1 MTTPT
6 SPPTVLRVVE
16 DGGLAAM
23 VGSLRTHA
31 VAAAEVRDPKVLL
44 FIHELLLASIPEL
57 LLDPVSPSSQR
68 IPAVLEVLRREIGT
82 HTERG
87 QGLLRAMSTDESVL
101 LHLYRETLGWGPA
114 QPYLDDERVQEVKI
128 NGTQIMVQ
136 EDGSDFVTVPE
147 HFTDADQPLQ
157 RALLLASRFQVPIN
171 ATTPQGTLPLAHGT
185 RMHVTVPPCTPR
197 GTGLICIRRGRRY
210 AWALDDIYQ
219 RGGFSAEIHALLLLF
234 ARAKCSFIIAGET
247 GCGKTALLESIINSW
262 PGQPHVITIEDN
274 TLEINVRHAAWTRE
288 LVRTNYEPRAFG
300 RAAKE
305 ALRQTPTVVAPGET
319 RGDEAGAILTIAV
332 SGHAILT
339 TLHAKSCQAAIQRF
353 ADCAAMP
360 GAYVYEGR
368 RENALEDACDNI
380 EVVIHIEKMGGRR
393 FISEVVLLDGVVRDG
408 SHVRPRMV
416 PLTEMQV
423 DDDGMLT
430 WPVQAVAE
438 GDVLRWVDGDDRTP
452 VALAQKFRLLKAE
465 RRVRAAPTSRA
476 AVEDA
481 LVRAQQAVRSGQ
493 VELALATLRRAWLER
508 HDPQLVTAA
517 AYALEADSARM
528 DDATTA
534 SAALGSAIEAL
545 IRRRLWGAAR
555 IRLGAAQ
562 ADLVLTAAVSP
573 AGRWESLA
581 LVVAQGQEADRE
593 VFERVGRARRSLDS
607 GADPNE
613 VIALL
618 GREQGD
624 RISPEAALAA
634 VTVRRDAL
642 VLLVDRGEAEPR
654 LLDATEARIRQLVA
668 QQEESHA

>member
-1 MTTPT
+1 M
-6 SPPTVLRVVE
+6 
-16 DGGLAAM
+16 
-23 VGSLRTHA
+23 
-31 VAAAEVRDPKVLL
+31 RDPEVLL
-44 FIHELLLASIPEL
+44 SVHQMLLATLPET
-57 LLDPVSPSSQR
+57 LLDPVSPASQR
-68 IPAVLEVLRREIGT
+68 IPAVLEVLRREIGEQ
-82 HTERG
+82 TERG
-87 QGLLRAMSTDESVL
+87 QGLLRGMSTDESVL

-114 QPYLDDERVQEVKI
+114 QPYLDDARVQEVKI

-136 EDGSDFVTVPE
+136 EDGSDFVIVPE
-147 HFTDADQPLQ
+147 HFAHPDQPLQ
-157 RALLLASRFQVPIN
+157 RALLLSSRLQVPIN
-171 ATTPQGTLPLAHGT
+171 ENNPQGTLPLAHGT
-185 RMHVTVPPCTPR
+185 RMHVTAPPCTPK
-197 GTGLICIRRGRRY
+197 GVGLICIRRGRSY
-210 AWALDDIYQ
+210 AWVLDDIYQ
-219 RGGFSAEIHALLLLF
+219 RGGFSAEIRDLLLLF
-234 ARAKCSFIIAGET
+234 ARAKCSFLIAGET
-247 GCGKTALLESIINSW
+247 GCGKTALLESIVNSW

-274 TLEINVRHAAWTRE
+274 TLEINVKHAAWTRE

-319 RGDEAGAILTIAV
+319 RAEEAGAILTIAV

-360 GAYVYEGR
+360 GSYIYEGR
-368 RENALEDACDNI
+368 RGNALDDACDNI

-393 FISEVVLLDGVVRDG
+393 FISEIVLLNGVTRDG
-408 SHVRPRMV
+408 ASVRPRMV
-416 PLTEMQV
+416 TLTEMQV
-423 DDDGMLT
+423 HEDGTLT

-438 GDVLRWVDGDDRTP
+438 GDVLRWVDGHDRTP
-452 VALAQKFRLLKAE
+452 AALAQKFRLLRAE
-465 RRVRAAPTSRA
+465 RQVRSAPTTRA

-517 AYALEADSARM
+517 AYALEAEPERMSA
-528 DDATTA
+528 ATAA
-534 SAALGSAIEAL
+534 SAALGSEIEAL
-545 IRRRLWGAAR
+545 LQRRRWGEAR
-555 IRLGAAQ
+555 LRLGQAQ

-573 AGRWESLA
+573 AGRWESLR
-581 LVVAQGQEADRE
+581 LIVAQGQETDRD
-593 VFERVGRARRSLDS
+593 VIERVGRARRALDG

-642 VLLVDRGEAEPR
+642 VLLVERGEVEPR
-654 LLDATEARIRQLVA
+654 LLEATEARICQLVA
-668 QQEESHA
+668 QQETSYAA